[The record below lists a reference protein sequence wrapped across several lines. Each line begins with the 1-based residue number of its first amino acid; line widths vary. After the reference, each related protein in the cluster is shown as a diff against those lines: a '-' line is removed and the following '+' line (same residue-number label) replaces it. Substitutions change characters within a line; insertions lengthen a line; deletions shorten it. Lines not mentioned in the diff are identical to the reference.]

1 MARKKLPPELKA
13 KNHTFKLYDWEVE
26 KVKGFIKRE
35 RMFQNGSGKNEIETE
50 IKKCFKV
57 NEQETKDSEELMK
70 ENQLLKND
78 MASCFIENGI
88 FIHHCES
95 LTKIIDE
102 KIKEEN
108 KLVKLLK
115 DIDRL
120 LQMHDCGWCDD
131 IGGCCDYTQC
141 TRKIVR
147 KKIRN
152 YFGDVHTV
160 HIGNIE
166 VREVER

>member
-1 MARKKLPPELKA
+1 MPPHIL
-13 KNHTFKLYDWEVE
+13 H
-26 KVKGFIKRE
+26 
-35 RMFQNGSGKNEIETE
+35 Q
-50 IKKCFKV
+50 
-57 NEQETKDSEELMK
+57 

-131 IGGCCDYTQC
+131 IGGCCDDTQC

-166 VREVER
+166 EREVER